1 MIHSVFIAIIIFS
14 SSFFTA
20 LVVVIVVEKSRS
32 LVFAVESL
40 LTKTA
45 AEIRLSFVWMLL
57 KRIIGSRTNFHLR
70 SIDLHGSNESG
81 RSSNNNN
88 NNLLCVNNNNNGAT
102 VVRAA
107 KRR

>member
-81 RSSNNNN
+81 RSNNNNN